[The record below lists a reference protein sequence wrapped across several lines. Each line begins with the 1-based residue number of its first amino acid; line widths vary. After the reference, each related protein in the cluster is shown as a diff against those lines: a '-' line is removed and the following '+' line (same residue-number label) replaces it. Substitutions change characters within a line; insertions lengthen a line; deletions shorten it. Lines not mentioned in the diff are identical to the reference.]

1 MTKLVGGDG
10 RTHIE
15 SRLMRESLQDRGV
28 LSKTESERD
37 LQIFPDVSLVSIGG
51 QSIFDRG
58 KDAILPLVDEL
69 AAAKRRHKF
78 VIGVGGGT
86 RVRHTVSIA
95 MDLGL
100 PTGGI
105 AQLVG
110 AMEELNAILLNA
122 LLAPHGSMPMQ
133 RDHFWDLPLYFD
145 AGITPIAISVPPF
158 HFWEPPPLEGAVPM
172 HGSDFGLF
180 QLAEV
185 LGMKQ
190 LIFVKDED
198 GLYDKDPKRHA
209 DAKHIPKIALEE
221 LVKNPPKENIL
232 ERDLRDV
239 LGVGVA
245 LRILVVQAV
254 LVLDEDQLLH
264 AEHLGELEQPE
275 VRAVHRH
282 RAFEW
287 RRLPEV
293 KRRDRD
299 RDRRDA
305 GIEVQ
310 RQIPEVIALHRHRAV
325 RREQR
330 VQEDRVQLLHRA
342 DELGDAAGRKPE
354 VHRDRDGVAHSR
366 AAADADH

>member
-15 SRLMRESLQDRGV
+15 SRLMRESLQNRAV
-28 LSKTESERD
+28 LEKTDSERD
-37 LQIFPDVSLVSIGG
+37 LQIFPDVTMVSIGG

-58 KDAILPLVDEL
+58 KDAILPLVEEL
-69 AAAKRRHKF
+69 AEVKRRHKL

-95 MDLGL
+95 LDLGL

-158 HFWEPPPLEGAVPM
+158 HFWEPPPIDGAVPM

-180 QLAEV
+180 QMAEV

-190 LIFVKDED
+190 VIFVKDED
-198 GLYDKDPKRHA
+198 GLYDRDPKL
-209 DAKHIPKIALEE
+209 DPSAKKYGKVGLDE
-221 LVKNPPKENIL
+221 LLANPPKENIL
-232 ERDLRDV
+232 DEELYRTWAEAKNIKRIVIVNGLR
-239 LGVGVA
+239 
-245 LRILVVQAV
+245 R
-254 LVLDEDQLLH
+254 
-264 AEHLGELEQPE
+264 GELTKALDGE
-275 VRAVHRH
+275 
-282 RAFEW
+282 
-287 RRLPEV
+287 
-293 KRRDRD
+293 
-299 RDRRDA
+299 DA
-305 GIEVQ
+305 GT
-310 RQIPEVIALHRHRAV
+310 VITKGGA
-325 RREQR
+325 
-330 VQEDRVQLLHRA
+330 
-342 DELGDAAGRKPE
+342 K
-354 VHRDRDGVAHSR
+354 
-366 AAADADH
+366 

>member
-10 RTHIE
+10 RTHIQ
-15 SRLMRESLQDRGV
+15 SRLMRESLQDRAV
-28 LSKTESERD
+28 LSKTDSERD
-37 LQIFPDVSLVSIGG
+37 LQIFPDASLVSIGG

-58 KDAILPLVDEL
+58 KDAILPLVAEI
-69 AAAKRRHKF
+69 AEVKKRHHM

-158 HFWEPPPLEGAVPM
+158 HFWEPPPLDGAVPM

-190 LIFVKDED
+190 VIYVKDED
-198 GLYDKDPKRHA
+198 GLYNKDPKKHE
-209 DAKHIPKIALEE
+209 DATKYGKVTLEE
-221 LVKNPPKENIL
+221 LIANPPQENIL
-232 ERDLRDV
+232 DEELYRTWAEAKNLKRIVIVNGLVPGQLTKALDGEDV
-239 LGVGVA
+239 GT
-245 LRILVVQAV
+245 
-254 LVLDEDQLLH
+254 
-264 AEHLGELEQPE
+264 
-275 VRAVHRH
+275 
-282 RAFEW
+282 
-287 RRLPEV
+287 
-293 KRRDRD
+293 
-299 RDRRDA
+299 
-305 GIEVQ
+305 
-310 RQIPEVIALHRHRAV
+310 VITKGGA
-325 RREQR
+325 
-330 VQEDRVQLLHRA
+330 
-342 DELGDAAGRKPE
+342 
-354 VHRDRDGVAHSR
+354 S
-366 AAADADH
+366 

>member
-1 MTKLVGGDG
+1 MTKLVSGDG
-10 RTHIE
+10 RTHIQ
-15 SRLMRESLQDRGV
+15 SRLMRESLQDRKV
-28 LSKTESERD
+28 LSNTDSERD

-58 KDAILPLVDEL
+58 KDAILPLVAEL
-69 AAAKRRHKF
+69 AEVKKRHKM

-190 LIFVKDED
+190 VIYVKDED
-198 GLYDKDPKRHA
+198 GLFDKDPKKHD
-209 DAKHIPKIALEE
+209 DAKRYWKISLED
-221 LVKNPPKENIL
+221 LIANPPEENIL
-232 ERDLRDV
+232 DEELFRTWAEAKNLKRIVIVNGLVPGELTKALDGEDV
-239 LGVGVA
+239 GTVITKGGVA
-245 LRILVVQAV
+245 
-254 LVLDEDQLLH
+254 
-264 AEHLGELEQPE
+264 
-275 VRAVHRH
+275 
-282 RAFEW
+282 
-287 RRLPEV
+287 
-293 KRRDRD
+293 
-299 RDRRDA
+299 
-305 GIEVQ
+305 
-310 RQIPEVIALHRHRAV
+310 
-325 RREQR
+325 
-330 VQEDRVQLLHRA
+330 
-342 DELGDAAGRKPE
+342 
-354 VHRDRDGVAHSR
+354 
-366 AAADADH
+366 

>member
-1 MTKLVGGDG
+1 MTTKLVSGDG

-15 SRLMRESLQDRGV
+15 SRLMRESLQDRKV
-28 LSKTESERD
+28 LSGTDSERD
-37 LQIFPDVSLVSIGG
+37 LQIFPDVTLVSIGG

-58 KDAILPLVDEL
+58 KDAILPLVTEL
-69 AAAKRRHKF
+69 AEVKKRHKL

-95 MDLGL
+95 IDLGL

-190 LIFVKDED
+190 VIYVKDED
-198 GLYDKDPKRHA
+198 GLYDKDPKKHA
-209 DAKHIPKIALEE
+209 DAKKYGRVSLES
-221 LVKNPPKENIL
+221 LLANPPTENIL
-232 ERDLRDV
+232 DEELYRTWAEAKNLKRIQIINGLKPGQLTKALDGEDV
-239 LGVGVA
+239 GT
-245 LRILVVQAV
+245 
-254 LVLDEDQLLH
+254 
-264 AEHLGELEQPE
+264 
-275 VRAVHRH
+275 
-282 RAFEW
+282 
-287 RRLPEV
+287 
-293 KRRDRD
+293 
-299 RDRRDA
+299 
-305 GIEVQ
+305 
-310 RQIPEVIALHRHRAV
+310 VITKSGGA
-325 RREQR
+325 
-330 VQEDRVQLLHRA
+330 
-342 DELGDAAGRKPE
+342 
-354 VHRDRDGVAHSR
+354 S
-366 AAADADH
+366 